1 MLPLVNEEFV
11 HTGKV
16 ELIYLDLP
24 LQMHPH
30 AFRAAEAAACAGDQG
45 KFWAMHAILFA
56 NQQDLAPDQLPGY
69 GEQAGL
75 DEAAFQKCLASE
87 RHAPGIR
94 DEIRMAHNLL
104 GLTGTPAFL
113 LGRRIPG
120 GDKVEILEIVKGLPP
135 FEELEKKLNALL
147 VSK

>member
-1 MLPLVNEEFV
+1 
-11 HTGKV
+11 
-16 ELIYLDLP
+16 
-24 LQMHPH
+24 
-30 AFRAAEAAACAGDQG
+30 
-45 KFWAMHAILFA
+45 
-56 NQQDLAPDQLPGY
+56 
-69 GEQAGL
+69 
-75 DEAAFQKCLASE
+75 
-87 RHAPGIR
+87 
-94 DEIRMAHNLL
+94 MAHNLL